1 MKVRSKDEILIC
13 LIDILSKDA
22 LKHHVMDDEWEIEVD
37 VHNEILD
44 KGWVECL
51 KWVLSLTKEEKN
63 VFKENNVVRISDV
76 NKEISDMLETK
87 LYNPIKPAKEK
98 KDNDKI
104 GAEPYPKYDEEK
116 KEYKYPNKKKNS
128 HGIK

>member
-22 LKHHVMDDEWEIEVD
+22 LKHHVMDNEWEVERG

-87 LYNPIKPAKEK
+87 LYNPIKPAKE
-98 KDNDKI
+98 
-104 GAEPYPKYDEEK
+104 EE
-116 KEYKYPNKKKNS
+116 S
-128 HGIK
+128 